1 MCRAINK
8 IDTFLLVNPSMT
20 DWTRVYAYEKHT
32 YVESFPVT
40 SFLLAGVSNYRET
53 VKDIQVGDVLDM
65 EFEINKYDNSA
76 IVIKNLGDTC
86 GYVKKD
92 EKEKVQSH
100 VPCQVKVIDKR
111 LVDFGKGIYS
121 LRVDL
126 AGEEK

>member
-1 MCRAINK
+1 
-8 IDTFLLVNPSMT
+8 MT

-40 SFLLAGVSNYRET
+40 SFLLAGVSNYKET
-53 VKDIQVGDVLDM
+53 VKDIQIGDVLDM
-65 EFEINKYDNSA
+65 EFETNKYDSSA

-86 GYVKKD
+86 GYIKKD

-126 AGEEK
+126 AGEENN